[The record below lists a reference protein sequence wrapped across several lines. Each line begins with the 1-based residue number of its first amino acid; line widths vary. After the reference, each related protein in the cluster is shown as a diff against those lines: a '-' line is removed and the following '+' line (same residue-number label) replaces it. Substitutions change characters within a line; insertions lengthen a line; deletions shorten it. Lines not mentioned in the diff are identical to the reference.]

1 MGSQRRRYLGWHW
14 KATQGSPR
22 VLCTF
27 PKVLRDQHWFA
38 NHFSSFYCAFA
49 YWFTDWHLGIK
60 GSEGRWKVKWLPR
73 WHSDKESAC
82 QVGHVGSI
90 PGSERFP
97 GEGNGHPLQYSCL
110 GNPVNRGAWG
120 ATVYGVSKS
129 QVGLRDWTCTQGS
142 WSWAFQQSSHACGD
156 RWM

>member
-1 MGSQRRRYLGWHW
+1 MIKDPHREVTEGFAEKEVLGMTL
-14 KATQGSPR
+14 KTTQGSPR

-27 PKVLRDQHWFA
+27 PKVLEDQHWFA
-38 NHFSSFYCAFA
+38 NHFSSFYCGFA

-60 GSEGRWKVKWLPR
+60 GFEDRWKVKWLPR

-110 GNPVNRGAWG
+110 GNPMDRGACELQSMG
-120 ATVYGVSKS
+120 S
-129 QVGLRDWTCTQGS
+129 LR
-142 WSWAFQQSSHACGD
+142 F
-156 RWM
+156 R